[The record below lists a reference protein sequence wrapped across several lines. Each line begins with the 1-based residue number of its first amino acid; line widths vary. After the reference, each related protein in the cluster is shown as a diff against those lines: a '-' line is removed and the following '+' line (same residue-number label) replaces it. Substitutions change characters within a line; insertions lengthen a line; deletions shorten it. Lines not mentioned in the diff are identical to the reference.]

1 MLDRLLRQPHFTN
14 MSKAIEIYSKFLCP
28 YCSMAKR
35 LLASK
40 GADYVEYDITMNRAK
55 RTEMEERAPGA
66 RTVPQ
71 IFIGGQPIGGFD
83 DLSAL
88 EQQGKLDS
96 MLADAAS

>member
-1 MLDRLLRQPHFTN
+1 MAKT
-14 MSKAIEIYSKFLCP
+14 IEIYSKFLCP
-28 YCSMAKR
+28 FCSHAKR

-40 GADYVEYDITMNRAK
+40 GAEYVEYDITMNRAK

-71 IFIGGQPIGGFD
+71 IFIGGKAIGGFD

>member
-1 MLDRLLRQPHFTN
+1 MAKT
-14 MSKAIEIYSKFLCP
+14 IEIYSKFLCP
-28 YCSMAKR
+28 FCSMATR

-55 RTEMEERAPGA
+55 RAEMEERAPGA

-71 IFIGGQPIGGFD
+71 IFIGGKAIGGFD

-88 EQQGKLDS
+88 DQQGKLDS